1 MPDPAQPIP
10 PEPPGGGGGDDD
22 SAPHVGAPGAD
33 ARRAGGDQRP
43 ASAVRGHSD
52 EELEDIELSLLTE
65 AVFRR
70 YGLDFRNYALAS
82 LRRRVNLAME
92 EEGVRTLSGL
102 TEKLLHDPPA
112 MERLLLRLSINVT
125 AAFRDPSFW
134 HGLRTKV
141 LPHLRSYP
149 FVRIWHAGCSTGE
162 EVYSMA
168 VLLTEEGLYDRCR
181 IYATDMNAVAL
192 TRAREG
198 IVPLDQMQEYSTN
211 YLRAGGHGSL
221 SDYYTANYGH
231 AIFRSSLRKN
241 VVFSQH
247 NLVSDGSFNEFNLIL
262 CRNVM
267 IYFND
272 ALQDRVHRLLFA
284 SLRRYGVLGLGRKE
298 SLRGTP
304 HDHEYETIDESERL
318 FRRPR

>member
-1 MPDPAQPIP
+1 MSAESSGSVPPDPPVEDAAAEEFGKAERTVPSIVVLD
-10 PEPPGGGGGDDD
+10 GGRED
-22 SAPHVGAPGAD
+22 
-33 ARRAGGDQRP
+33 
-43 ASAVRGHSD
+43 ASARGRD
-52 EELEDIELSLLTE
+52 EELETIELRLLTE

-70 YGLDFRNYALAS
+70 YGLDFRNYATAS
-82 LRRRVNLAME
+82 LRRRVHLAMH
-92 EEGVRTLSGL
+92 EEGVRTISAL
-102 TEKLLHDPPA
+102 TDRLLHDPPA

-125 AAFRDPSFW
+125 AMFRDPGFFLS
-134 HGLRTKV
+134 LRQKV
-141 LPHLRSYP
+141 VPHLRSYP

-168 VLLTEEGLYDRCR
+168 ILLAEEGLYDRCR
-181 IYATDMNAVAL
+181 IYATDMNEVAL
-192 TRAREG
+192 SRARDG
-198 IVPLDQMQEYSTN
+198 IVSLDAMQEYSTN

-231 AIFRSSLRKN
+231 AIFRQALRKN
-241 VVFSQH
+241 VIFSQH
-247 NLVSDGSFNEFNLIL
+247 NLVTDGSFNEFNLIL

-267 IYFND
+267 IYFNSE
-272 ALQDRVHRLLFA
+272 LQNRVHQLLYA

-304 HDHEYETIDESERL
+304 HEVDYEVLDDGERI

>member
-1 MPDPAQPIP
+1 M
-10 PEPPGGGGGDDD
+10 DD
-22 SAPHVGAPGAD
+22 SGREAPTTE
-33 ARRAGGDQRP
+33 ARDN
-43 ASAVRGHSD
+43 
-52 EELEDIELSLLTE
+52 ELDGIELGLLTE

-70 YGLDFRNYALAS
+70 YGLDFRDYAIAS
-82 LRRRVNLAME
+82 LRRRVRLAMQ
-92 EEGVRTLSGL
+92 EEGAATITAL
-102 TEKLLHDPPA
+102 TSLILHDPPV

-125 AAFRDPSFW
+125 AMFRDPGFFAS
-134 HGLRTKV
+134 LRRNV
-141 LPHLRSYP
+141 IPHLGSYP

-168 VLLTEEGLYDRCR
+168 ILLQEEGLYERCR
-181 IYATDMNAVAL
+181 IYATDMNEVAL
-192 TRAREG
+192 QKAREG
-198 IVPLDQMQEYSTN
+198 IVSIESMQDYSTN

-231 AIFRSSLRKN
+231 AIFRQALRRN

-247 NLVSDGSFNEFNLIL
+247 NLVTDGSFNEFNLIL

-267 IYFND
+267 IYFNE
-272 ALQDRVHRLLFA
+272 ALQDRVHRLLYA

-304 HDHEYETIDESERL
+304 HEGDYEPLDQDERL
-318 FRRPR
+318 FRRPC

>member
-1 MPDPAQPIP
+1 MSDPSQELGPAAV
-10 PEPPGGGGGDDD
+10 DDD
-22 SAPHVGAPGAD
+22 GSGRTVVPAEP
-33 ARRAGGDQRP
+33 RRRTD
-43 ASAVRGHSD
+43 V
-52 EELEDIELSLLTE
+52 EELEDLELSLLTE

-82 LRRRVNLAME
+82 LRRRIRLAMQ
-92 EEGVRTLSGL
+92 EEGARSISGL

-125 AAFRDPSFW
+125 ALFRDPGFW
-134 HGLRTKV
+134 QSMRTKV

-168 VLLTEEGLYDRCR
+168 ILLTEEGLYDRCR
-181 IYATDMNAVAL
+181 IYATDFNEVAL
-192 TRAREG
+192 ARAREG
-198 IVPLDQMQEYSTN
+198 IVTVDQMQEYSTN

-231 AIFRSSLRKN
+231 AIFRAGLRKN

-247 NLVSDGSFNEFNLIL
+247 NLVTDGSFNEFNLIF

-267 IYFND
+267 IYFNGT
-272 ALQDRVHRLLFA
+272 LQDRVHRLLYA
-284 SLRRYGVLGLGRKE
+284 SLRRYGVIGLGRKE

-304 HDHEYETIDESERL
+304 HERDYECLDESERL

>member
-1 MPDPAQPIP
+1 MPPDPPADEPAATERTTQPIP
-10 PEPPGGGGGDDD
+10 MVVLDGGRDDEGTR
-22 SAPHVGAPGAD
+22 S
-33 ARRAGGDQRP
+33 R
-43 ASAVRGHSD
+43 D
-52 EELEDIELSLLTE
+52 EELETIELRLLTE

-70 YGLDFRNYALAS
+70 YGLDFRNYATAS
-82 LRRRVNLAME
+82 LRRRVHLAMH
-92 EEGVRTLSGL
+92 EEGVRTISAL
-102 TEKLLHDPPA
+102 TDRLLHDPPA

-125 AAFRDPSFW
+125 AMFRDPGFFLA
-134 HGLRTKV
+134 LRHKV
-141 LPHLRSYP
+141 VPHLRSYP

-168 VLLTEEGLYDRCR
+168 ILLAEEGLYDRCR
-181 IYATDMNAVAL
+181 IYATDFNEVAL
-192 TRAREG
+192 SRARDG
-198 IVPLDQMQEYSTN
+198 IVSLEAMQEYSTN

-231 AIFRSSLRKN
+231 AIFRQALRKN
-241 VVFSQH
+241 IIFSQH
-247 NLVSDGSFNEFNLIL
+247 NLVTDGSFNEFNLIL

-267 IYFND
+267 IYFNSE
-272 ALQDRVHRLLFA
+272 LTGRVHKLLYA

-304 HDHEYETIDESERL
+304 HEADYEVVDDGERI

>member
-1 MPDPAQPIP
+1 MS
-10 PEPPGGGGGDDD
+10 EPSQDLGPTAVDADD
-22 SAPHVGAPGAD
+22 SGRTVVPAEP
-33 ARRAGGDQRP
+33 RRRTD
-43 ASAVRGHSD
+43 D
-52 EELEDIELSLLTE
+52 EELEDLELSLLTE

-82 LRRRVNLAME
+82 LRRRVRLAME
-92 EEGVRTLSGL
+92 EERARSISGL

-125 AAFRDPSFW
+125 ALFRDPGFW
-134 HGLRTKV
+134 QTMRTAV

-181 IYATDMNAVAL
+181 IYATDFNEVAL
-192 TRAREG
+192 ARAREG
-198 IVPLDQMQEYSTN
+198 IVTVDQMQEYSTN

-231 AIFRSSLRKN
+231 AIFRAGLRKN

-247 NLVSDGSFNEFNLIL
+247 NLVTDGSFNEFNLIL

-267 IYFND
+267 IYFNS
-272 ALQDRVHRLLFA
+272 ALQDRVHRLLYA
-284 SLRRYGVLGLGRKE
+284 SLRRYGVIGLGRKE
-298 SLRGTP
+298 SMRGTP
-304 HDHEYETIDESERL
+304 HERDYECIDESERL

>member
-1 MPDPAQPIP
+1 MAVKEDENRPPPIVVLDGGKRDDEAPPLRRDDPP
-10 PEPPGGGGGDDD
+10 
-22 SAPHVGAPGAD
+22 VR
-33 ARRAGGDQRP
+33 AR
-43 ASAVRGHSD
+43 D
-52 EELEDIELSLLTE
+52 EELETIELQLLTE

-70 YGLDFRNYALAS
+70 YGLDFRNYAIAS
-82 LRRRVNLAME
+82 LRRRVMLALAE
-92 EEGVRTLSGL
+92 ERVATISAL
-102 TEKLLHDPPA
+102 TDRLLHDPPA

-125 AAFRDPSFW
+125 AMFRDPGFFLA
-134 HGLRTKV
+134 LRTKV
-141 LPHLRSYP
+141 IPHLRSYP

-168 VLLTEEGLYDRCR
+168 ILLQEEGIYERCR
-181 IYATDMNAVAL
+181 IYATDFNEVAL
-192 TRAREG
+192 QRARDG
-198 IVPLDQMQEYSTN
+198 IVSLDSMQEYSTN

-231 AIFRSSLRKN
+231 AIFRSALRKN

-247 NLVSDGSFNEFNLIL
+247 NLVTDGSFNEFNLIL

-272 ALQDRVHRLLFA
+272 QLQNRVHQLLYA

-298 SLRGTP
+298 SLSGTP
-304 HDHEYETIDESERL
+304 HESDYEAVDDGERI
-318 FRRPR
+318 FKRPR

>member
-1 MPDPAQPIP
+1 MN
-10 PEPPGGGGGDDD
+10 EPSQEMGGTADDD
-22 SAPHVGAPGAD
+22 SGKRNVVPAEP
-33 ARRAGGDQRP
+33 RRRTD
-43 ASAVRGHSD
+43 D
-52 EELEDIELSLLTE
+52 EELEDLELSLLTE

-82 LRRRVNLAME
+82 LRRRVRLAMD
-92 EEGVRTLSGL
+92 EEGARSISGL

-125 AAFRDPSFW
+125 AMFRDPGFW
-134 HGLRTKV
+134 QTLRAKV

-168 VLLTEEGLYDRCR
+168 ILLTEEGLYDRCR
-181 IYATDMNAVAL
+181 IYATDFNEVAL
-192 TRAREG
+192 ARAREG
-198 IVPLDQMQEYSTN
+198 IISVDQMQEYSTN
-211 YLRAGGHGSL
+211 YLRAGGQGSL

-231 AIFRSSLRKN
+231 AILRAGLRKN

-247 NLVSDGSFNEFNLIL
+247 NLVTDGSFNEFNLIF

-267 IYFND
+267 IYFN
-272 ALQDRVHRLLFA
+272 ATLQDRVHRLLYA
-284 SLRRYGVLGLGRKE
+284 SLRRYGVIGLGRKE

-304 HDHEYETIDESERL
+304 HERDYECFDEAERL

>member
-1 MPDPAQPIP
+1 MSEASNQLPPDPPDDNPAEETSGPVLL
-10 PEPPGGGGGDDD
+10 GDA
-22 SAPHVGAPGAD
+22 SSVATMVRE
-33 ARRAGGDQRP
+33 ARANR
-43 ASAVRGHSD
+43 D
-52 EELEDIELSLLTE
+52 EELETIELQLLTE

-70 YGLDFRNYALAS
+70 YGLDFRNYAVAS
-82 LRRRVNLAME
+82 LRRRVRLAMI
-92 EEGVRTLSGL
+92 EEGAKTVSGL
-102 TEKLLHDPPA
+102 LERLLHDPPA

-125 AAFRDPSFW
+125 SMFRDPSFFLA
-134 HGLRTKV
+134 LRQKV
-141 LPHLRSYP
+141 IPHLRSHP

-168 VLLTEEGLYDRCR
+168 ILLSEEGVYERCR
-181 IYATDMNAVAL
+181 IYATDMNEVAL
-192 TRAREG
+192 KRARDG
-198 IVPLDQMQEYSTN
+198 IVSCDQMQEYSTN

-231 AIFRSSLRKN
+231 AIFRAGLRKN

-247 NLVSDGSFNEFNLIL
+247 NLVTDGSFNEFNLIL

-272 ALQDRVHRLLFA
+272 ALQSRVHKLLYA
-284 SLRRYGVLGLGRKE
+284 SLRRFGFLGLGRKE

-304 HDHEYETIDESERL
+304 HERDYEALDEAERL

>member
-1 MPDPAQPIP
+1 MATK
-10 PEPPGGGGGDDD
+10 EEE
-22 SAPHVGAPGAD
+22 
-33 ARRAGGDQRP
+33 QRP
-43 ASAVRGHSD
+43 PPIVVLDGGKRDDELSPPRRDEEALRPRD
-52 EELEDIELSLLTE
+52 EELETIELQLLTE

-70 YGLDFRNYALAS
+70 YGLDFRNYAIAS
-82 LRRRVNLAME
+82 LRRRVLLAMHE
-92 EEGVRTLSGL
+92 ERVATISAL
-102 TEKLLHDPPA
+102 TDRLLHDPPS

-125 AAFRDPSFW
+125 AMFRDPGFFLA
-134 HGLRTKV
+134 LRTKIV
-141 LPHLRSYP
+141 AHLRSYP

-168 VLLTEEGLYDRCR
+168 ILLQEEGIYDRCR
-181 IYATDMNAVAL
+181 IYATDFNEVAL
-192 TRAREG
+192 QRARDG
-198 IVPLDQMQEYSTN
+198 IVSLDSMQEYSTN

-231 AIFRSSLRKN
+231 AIFRAALRKN
-241 VVFSQH
+241 VIFSPH
-247 NLVSDGSFNEFNLIL
+247 NLVTDGSFNEFNLIL

-272 ALQDRVHRLLFA
+272 QLQNRVHQLLYS

-304 HDHEYETIDESERL
+304 HELDYEVIDETERV

>member
-1 MPDPAQPIP
+1 MSIETTG
-10 PEPPGGGGGDDD
+10 PEPPPPPPEQGGKEADDPPIIVLDGGR
-22 SAPHVGAPGAD
+22 APEESG
-33 ARRAGGDQRP
+33 
-43 ASAVRGHSD
+43 RGRD
-52 EELEDIELSLLTE
+52 EELETIELQLLTE

-70 YGLDFRNYALAS
+70 YGLDFRNYAVAS
-82 LRRRVNLAME
+82 LRRRVTLAMHE
-92 EEGVRTLSGL
+92 ENVTTISGL
-102 TEKLLHDPPA
+102 QEKLLHDPPA

-125 AAFRDPSFW
+125 AMCRDPGFFLA
-134 HGLRTKV
+134 LRQKV
-141 LPHLRSYP
+141 VPHLRSNP

-168 VLLTEEGLYDRCR
+168 ILLQEEGLYDRCR
-181 IYATDMNAVAL
+181 IYATDMNEVAL
-192 TRAREG
+192 QRARDG
-198 IVPLDQMQEYSTN
+198 IVSLDQMQEYSTN

-241 VVFSQH
+241 VIFSQH
-247 NLVSDGSFNEFNLIL
+247 NLVTDGSFNEFNLIL

-267 IYFND
+267 IYFNET
-272 ALQDRVHRLLFA
+272 LQNRVHKLLHA
-284 SLRRYGVLGLGRKE
+284 SLRRYGFLGLGRKE

-304 HDHEYETIDESERL
+304 NEQDYEIIDEGERI